1 MEQKCCSSKT
11 TIIGVV
17 ILGLALVGAFGL
29 HGKLMSDR
37 NGGGLTVTGSVKKH
51 VTSDLAKWSA
61 AFTLQT
67 NLSNLKTVLDKNQA
81 NKEKLTKFITDLGI
95 DPKSITFLP
104 TQTNSIYEQLPGYG
118 YTQNVVGYNVVQEIK
133 VENNDIDKIEQLG
146 NKLKNIVD
154 LGMVPDYQRTEYF
167 YTKLDDLRPQL
178 FAEATA
184 DAQKR
189 AAAIAS
195 GTNAKVT
202 KLLSARTGIIQV
214 MQPNSTDVSDY
225 GTYDLSTKEKE
236 VGATVSVT
244 FGLK

>member
-17 ILGLALVGAFGL
+17 ILGVALVGAFGL
-29 HGKLMSDR
+29 HGKLMSSR
-37 NGGGLTVTGSVKKH
+37 NDNGLTVTGSVKKQ

-61 AFTLQT
+61 AFTLQA
-67 NLSNLKTVLDKNQA
+67 NLSNLKATLDKNQA

-95 DPKSITFLP
+95 DPKGITFLP
-104 TQTNSIYEQLPGYG
+104 AQTNSIYEQLPGYG
-118 YTQNVVGYNVVQEIK
+118 YTQNVIGYNVVQEIK
-133 VENNDIDKIEQLG
+133 VESNDINKIEQLG
-146 NKLKNIVD
+146 SKLTSIVD

-178 FAEATA
+178 FADATA

-189 AAAIAS
+189 AVAIAS

-214 MQPNSTDVSDY
+214 LQPNSTDVSDY

-236 VGATVSVT
+236 VSATVSVT